1 VENAIRP
8 CALGRKNYLFIGAPE
23 AGQRA
28 AILYTLIASARRHG
42 HNPQE
47 YLKDILR
54 QLEQN
59 QEAARAIANKNYQD
73 NPLRQ
78 LAETLTPE
86 NWTQPK

>member
-1 VENAIRP
+1 MGSTVP
-8 CALGRKNYLFIGAPE
+8 
-23 AGQRA
+23 GQRA

-47 YLKDILR
+47 YLKDVLR

-86 NWTQPK
+86 NWTQPNGTPANGTPPAK